1 MGTLL
6 NEFVQKRITSVYV
19 RLCVLGEGGGGGG
32 GDGAKVVNFFYLPFY
47 I

>member
-19 RLCVLGEGGGGGG
+19 SLCVLGGGGGGG
-32 GDGAKVVNFFYLPFY
+32 GDGDKVVNFFYLPFY